1 MKHFAILFCFSLAC
15 FTQTS
20 TSAKPLSALDQA
32 LVANSKAVFEAEKT
46 KDVGSLK
53 RLLSDDFQQ
62 VGSEGKLHQSDDL
75 LDDAKDGKLED
86 YSVYGAKVLP
96 VNDTVA
102 VVTYDAIIHMP
113 EGDAPGRA
121 PRYQHFSDLWV
132 KQGDQWRLRFQQ
144 STAVRHID

>member
-1 MKHFAILFCFSLAC
+1 MKHLAILFCFSMAC
-15 FTQTS
+15 FAQTS
-20 TSAKPLSALDQA
+20 ISAKPLSALDQA
-32 LVANSKAVFEAEKT
+32 LIANSKAVFEAEKT
-46 KDVGSLK
+46 KDVDSLM
-53 RLLSDDFQQ
+53 RLLADDFEQ

-86 YSVYGAKVLP
+86 YSVYGVKVVP
-96 VNDTVA
+96 VDDTA
-102 VVTYDAIIHMP
+102 AIVTYDAIIHMP
-113 EGDAPGRA
+113 EGDTPGRA